1 MRRTIARGKLFH
13 LEYGHDG
20 FPPVTTIRVTVG
32 TETSEVQVPSDPA
45 KYHKLLDDIAWSVQ
59 ARLLGEKAVRAAFAE
74 SVERVVKAT
83 GAYVPP
89 KETKKRKAKNG

>member
-20 FPPVTTIRVTVG
+20 FPPITTIRVTVG
-32 TETSEVQVPSDPA
+32 TETAEVQVPSDPA
-45 KYHKLLDDIAWSVQ
+45 KYQTLLDDIAWSVQ
-59 ARLLGEKAVRAAFAE
+59 ARILGAKAVRAPFGDAI
-74 SVERVVKAT
+74 ERLVKET